1 MKRHPLS
8 AAFPSM
14 PEQDLAELT
23 DDIQTFGQR
32 ESGVVLD
39 GMVLDGWHRYQACER
54 LGIEFNYVDF
64 DYEYPDTDPVA
75 FVMSRNAF
83 RRQMTPSQRAAAI
96 VACSNWRGPGH
107 AEGSAV
113 SGNAAAEDIP
123 APSATLTN
131 AEMAKVAGV
140 GERTIRQAKAAERAG
155 LGEAVRDGTISAKQ
169 GAQVA
174 AMPDA
179 QREAIVA
186 SGAAQMRAVI
196 AAAQK
201 EVKAPAK
208 VAGPSP
214 LEIAISER
222 DEARD
227 QLADLAHTAR
237 ELELQVDAYRAGET
251 GDGEQKLLEANQKIA
266 KLEAEC
272 RRLESIRNDW
282 MNKHAEALKEIKKL
296 QRRLERSHG

>member
-8 AAFPSM
+8 SAFPSM
-14 PEQDLAELT
+14 PDEELAALT

-39 GMVLDGWHRYQACER
+39 GMVLDGWHRYQACQR

-64 DYEYPDTDPVA
+64 EYEYPDTDPVA

-83 RRQMTPSQRAAAI
+83 RRHLNASQRAAAI
-96 VACSNWRGPGH
+96 VACSNWRGTGRIDP
-107 AEGSAV
+107 EP
-113 SGNAAAEDIP
+113 NAGEASHSP
-123 APSATLTN
+123 APSAVLTN

-140 GERTIRQAKAAERAG
+140 GERTIRQAKAADRAG
-155 LGEAVRDGTISAKQ
+155 LGDAVRAGTISAKQ

-179 QREAIVA
+179 QREAIVK
-186 SGAAQMRAVI
+186 SGAEQMRAVL

-201 EVKAPAK
+201 EVKSPAK

-222 DEARD
+222 DDAREQLSDLAETARD
-227 QLADLAHTAR
+227 
-237 ELELQVDAYRAGET
+237 LELQVEAYRAGET

-272 RRLESIRNDW
+272 RRLESIRDDW
-282 MNKHAEALKEIKKL
+282 MNKHAEALKEIKRL
-296 QRRLERSHG
+296 QRRLERGHA

>member
-14 PEQDLAELT
+14 PDQDLAELI

-39 GMVLDGWHRYQACER
+39 GMVLDGWHRYQACQR
-54 LGIEFNYVDF
+54 LGVEFNYVDF
-64 DYEYPDTDPVA
+64 EYEYPDTDPVA

-83 RRQMTPSQRAAAI
+83 RRQMTSSQRAAAI
-96 VACSNWRGPGH
+96 VACSNWRSSGRT
-107 AEGSAV
+107 EDSAPR
-113 SGNAAAEDIP
+113 AAVANDNNP
-123 APSATLTN
+123 APGAALTN
-131 AEMAKVAGV
+131 ADMAKAAGV
-140 GERTIRQAKAAERAG
+140 GQRTIRQAKAAERVG
-155 LGEAVRDGTISAKQ
+155 LGDAVRDGTISAKQ

-208 VAGPSP
+208 VALPSP

-222 DEARD
+222 DDAREQLSDLAQTARD
-227 QLADLAHTAR
+227 
-237 ELELQVDAYRAGET
+237 LELQVDAYRAGET
-251 GDGEQKLLEANQKIA
+251 GDGEKKLLEANQRIA

-272 RRLESIRNDW
+272 RRLESIRDDW

-296 QRRLERSHG
+296 QRRLERGHG